1 MLTFLG
7 SVPPTNLPAVADLA
21 VVDDGSAATGE
32 VMNLLSRRNLLFEVV
47 KAPSTKYR
55 INVALGGPDYPL
67 QAAGD
72 PSAFAQTIRTRLT
85 DDGRSLRIYGSE
97 VVIAR
102 LTGDE
107 AHERVHLLNYG
118 GRDIEGLRVKLK
130 GGWSAGDALVAGAGR
145 VPVADAT
152 VSPGPTITTE
162 FTLPRLGTYAVIDL
176 VKPR

>member
-1 MLTFLG
+1 M
-7 SVPPTNLPAVADLA
+7 
-21 VVDDGSAATGE
+21 
-32 VMNLLSRRNLLFEVV
+32 

-55 INVALGGPDYPL
+55 INVAIGSPEYP
-67 QAAGD
+67 QQEAAD
-72 PSAFAQTIRTRLT
+72 PSAFAQKIRRQLT
-85 DDGRSLRIYGSE
+85 DDGRSLRVYGSE

-102 LTGDE
+102 LTGDDG
-107 AHERVHLLNYG
+107 ARARLHLLNYG

-162 FTLPRLGTYAVIDL
+162 FTLPRLGAYAVIDL

>member
-1 MLTFLG
+1 MQSRT
-7 SVPPTNLPAVADLA
+7 PP
-21 VVDDGSAATGE
+21 
-32 VMNLLSRRNLLFEVV
+32 
-47 KAPSTKYR
+47 
-55 INVALGGPDYPL
+55 
-67 QAAGD
+67 
-72 PSAFAQTIRTRLT
+72 QTIRTRLT

-107 AHERVHLLNYG
+107 AHERLHLINYG

-130 GGWSAGDALVAGAGR
+130 GGWSTGDALVAGAGR
-145 VPVADAT
+145 LPVADAT

-162 FTLPRLGTYAVIDL
+162 FTLPRLGAYAVIDL